1 MPKTGKMAAGI
12 VYQAILKLFPET
24 PSLQEGE
31 GVLLKFEKG
40 AEIHLNV
47 QGQEPKHTQAVLA
60 FYSLKSTAIEED
72 ACFELG
78 FDYTAKTVQ
87 AEIIRAEGEQPLAG
101 ILSGFKRL
109 QMQGRDRISS
119 AGSGVVSKML
129 YNKILAFLP
138 AIEEGKTSQPHA
150 SQVRAGRKLKINI
163 LSDTK
168 ETMSLEVSNL
178 GLKGFYSMDVDINKS
193 QQTASVTA
201 VSGASGRYP
210 AYLPYPDGKE
220 MMPHEREKFSQI
232 LLENL
237 VSLQTQ
243 IPGRK

>member
-1 MPKTGKMAAGI
+1 MAAGI

-24 PSLQEGE
+24 PSLQAGE

-47 QGQEPKHTQAVLA
+47 QGQEQKHTQAVVA
-60 FYSLKSTAIEED
+60 FYSLQDTAIEED
-72 ACFELG
+72 ACFEVG
-78 FDYTAKTVQ
+78 FDHTAKTVQ
-87 AEIIRAEGEQPLAG
+87 AETIRAEGEQPLAG

-119 AGSGVVSKML
+119 SGSGAVSKQL
-129 YNKILAFLP
+129 YSQILAFLP
-138 AIEEGKTSQPHA
+138 AMEEGETSQPHA
-150 SQVRAGRKLKINI
+150 SQIRAGRKPKINI
-163 LSDTK
+163 LSNTA

-193 QQTASVTA
+193 QQTASVIA
-201 VSGASGRYP
+201 VSGPSGRYP

-232 LLENL
+232 LLEKL
-237 VSLQTQ
+237 GASQKQ
-243 IPGRK
+243 IPDRK